1 MKKLVFVVFAL
12 FLFLLPGRAEAKDGI
27 PEARFRVI
35 YKDSGKPVEWAA
47 VAIECFRQYGWFGAD
62 EEKTY
67 EAFFY
72 VQAPDGWITI
82 PRVDAPRTDT
92 YEIRVWV
99 PGCSCIDNPD
109 TAGWRS
115 SKPFNNKTLPRLM
128 KKPPAERVFYV
139 TPEYNACGAC
149 CRRNSWGGLPYEGL
163 RYEIAQ
169 RAMDFDQ
176 WPRLSPYYVGWYLE
190 DPRHLQDRR
199 EKEGPY
205 FKKGYCLEISNLL
218 HWTHKE
224 VKDFEKWAKEKNK
237 YPPEEVDA
245 KVKELNTLVRDLICS
260 DIQKKKEQWG
270 GMTLA
275 ESILDDPLLKG
286 CEALKGV
293 KAVGWSGERNVLG
306 CCENV
311 PP

>member
-1 MKKLVFVVFAL
+1 MKKLVCAL
-12 FLFLLPGRAEAKDGI
+12 FILFFLSLPGQVKAKDGI

-35 YKDSGKPVEWAA
+35 YKDTGMPVEWAA
-47 VAIECFRQYGWFGAD
+47 VRIECFRQYGWFGAD

-67 EAFFY
+67 GAFFY
-72 VQAPDGWITI
+72 AQAPDGWITI
-82 PRVDAPRTDT
+82 PRVDAPGTDT
-92 YEIRVWV
+92 YEIQVWV

-109 TAGWRS
+109 TAGWRIS
-115 SKPFNNKTLPRLM
+115 APFNNKTLPRFM

-139 TPEYNACGAC
+139 TPEYNECGAC
-149 CRRNSWGGLPYEGL
+149 CRHNSWGGLPYEGL

-176 WPRLSPYYVGWYLE
+176 WPKLSACYAGHHLE
-190 DPRHLQDRR
+190 DGHSREERR
-199 EKEGPY
+199 QKEGPY
-205 FKKGYCLEISNLL
+205 FKRWYCKEISSLL
-218 HWTHKE
+218 FWTHEEMKLFA
-224 VKDFEKWAKEKNK
+224 KGAEKRKWSSEKI
-237 YPPEEVDA
+237 EATVS
-245 KVKELNTLVRDLICS
+245 ELEGLVRDLICS

-270 GMTLA
+270 RMTLA
-275 ESILDDPLLKG
+275 EDILNDPIIKG

-293 KAVGWSGERNVLG
+293 KAVTWSGEENVWG